1 MEYHTYDSL
10 FRTIQQQYPTSGGLW
25 GSGSSG
31 TKEDAILGSL
41 VDAYRVPTTG
51 NLLKALKTATT
62 PQEKPIE
69 KDNKDSYIYIHR

>member
-1 MEYHTYDSL
+1 MEYHSYDSL
-10 FRTIQQQYPTSGGLW
+10 FKVIQQQYPSSKTSK
-25 GSGSSG
+25 

-51 NLLKALKTATT
+51 NLLKAFNTATT

-69 KDNKDSYIYIHR
+69 KDNINSYIYVHRSN

>member
-1 MEYHTYDSL
+1 MEYHSYDSL
-10 FRTIQQQYPTSGGLW
+10 FRAIQQQYPTSKI
-25 GSGSSG
+25 SETSK

-51 NLLKALKTATT
+51 NLLKAFNTATK

-69 KDNKDSYIYIHR
+69 KDNINSYIYVHRSN